1 MATLPN
7 PPDDLTPEQLF
18 LGHLKLIEEIIAH
31 SCRRSH
37 FSPQDVEDFGGLVK
51 LKLIDDDYAIIRQ
64 YQGKCSMRTYLT
76 VVIKRLLMDHQDH
89 LWGKWR
95 HSAEAERLGPVA
107 MRLERLLGREGYSL
121 DEAIQILRVNEKV
134 QMSELELRDL
144 AEKLPPRVGR
154 QPPAGEGDLEAKPD
168 GALRPDEELAE
179 KERKGISRRV
189 YVTLLS
195 CLKAL
200 PKEDQVL
207 VKDRQRFSVAQIARL
222 RKVEQKPLYRRLTKI
237 YAALKECLGRHGV
250 RQQDVKEVLG
260 SLDPGISDF

>member
-1 MATLPN
+1 
-7 PPDDLTPEQLF
+7 
-18 LGHLKLIEEIIAH
+18 
-31 SCRRSH
+31 
-37 FSPQDVEDFGGLVK
+37 
-51 LKLIDDDYAIIRQ
+51 
-64 YQGKCSMRTYLT
+64 
-76 VVIKRLLMDHQDH
+76 

-107 MRLERLLGREGYSL
+107 MRLESLLGREGHSL
-121 DEAIQILRVNEKV
+121 DEAIQILIVNEKI
-134 QMSELELRDL
+134 QMSEAELRDL
-144 AEKLPPRVGR
+144 AKKLPPRLGR
-154 QPPAGEGDLEAKPD
+154 IPVRDEVLEGLPARGPQ
-168 GALRPDEELAE
+168 PDEDLAE
-179 KERKGISRRV
+179 KEREGISRRV

-237 YAALKECLGRHGV
+237 YATLKVCLGRHGV

-260 SLDPGISDF
+260 SLDPGISDL

>member
-37 FSPQDVEDFGGLVK
+37 FSPQDTEDFGGLVK

-64 YQGKCSMRTYLT
+64 YQGKCSMRTYLA
-76 VVIKRLLMDHQDH
+76 VVIKRLHLDYQDH

-95 HSAEAERLGPVA
+95 YSAEAERLGPVA
-107 MRLERLLGREGYSL
+107 MRLERLLEREGHSL
-121 DEAIQILRVNEKV
+121 DEAIQILRINEKIE
-134 QMSELELRDL
+134 MSESALRAL
-144 AEKLPPRVGR
+144 AKTLPPRLGRRFVG
-154 QPPAGEGDLEAKPD
+154 E
-168 GALRPDEELAE
+168 EELEVLPHQGPQPYEDLAK
-179 KERKGISRRV
+179 KEREGISRRV

-222 RKVEQKPLYRRLTKI
+222 RKVEQKPLYRRLANI
-237 YAALKECLGRHGV
+237 YAVLKKCLGRHGV
-250 RQQDVKEVLG
+250 RRQDVKEVLG